1 MTRYPLLFSPLG
13 MKGLSLSNRIT
24 MAPFFAGY
32 AGADGTV
39 TPLLL
44 DHYGEMARSG
54 AAMIVVENIGV
65 HETGLGSPFML
76 RADDDRYLPSLEQL
90 ARVIKKEGALAAA
103 QINHAGRYAYTP
115 HRLAPSPFRTG
126 EVVPKEMDEP
136 DMETVR
142 QAYAAAAR
150 RLREA
155 GFDLVEIHGG
165 TGYLLVQFLSPRTNR
180 RGDKYGGP
188 LENRMRYPLEVVAA
202 VQDAV
207 GPGYPVG
214 YRFLADECLKDGLMV
229 EETSVYAVELEKR
242 QVAYLSVMAG
252 TYDSFFLPDYLAREK
267 VQGYMADLAARI
279 KKAVAGTPII
289 AAGRIQDP
297 ETAETILEQGKADL
311 IGLARILFA
320 DPLWPRKAKGE
331 VPEPIVRC
339 EPACSLCMKR
349 VIKGK
354 PAFCSQWSK
363 DKREA
368 FLARCKES
376 PAEAQKDMEECLE
389 KGRERRG

>member
-13 MKGLSLSNRIT
+13 MKGVSLSNRIT
-24 MAPFFAGY
+24 MASFFAGY

-76 RADDDRYLPSLEQL
+76 RADDDCYLPSLEQL

-115 HRLAPSPFRTG
+115 HRLTPSPFRTG

-188 LENRMRYPLEVVAA
+188 LENRMPYPLEVVAA

-311 IGLARILFA
+311 IGLPRILFA

-339 EPACSLCMKR
+339 EPACSPCMKR